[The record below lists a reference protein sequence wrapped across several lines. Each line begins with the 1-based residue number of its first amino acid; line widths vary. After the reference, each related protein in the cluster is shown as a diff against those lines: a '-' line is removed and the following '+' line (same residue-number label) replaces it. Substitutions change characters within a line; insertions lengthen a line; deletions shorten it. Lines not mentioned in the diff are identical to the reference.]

1 MKSADAQRD
10 NIEQL
15 NEHNCPTETIRSW
28 RDLMAVT
35 SRYMDT
41 GIRYAY
47 RGEAD
52 QSWDLVPSLLR
63 LAADATA
70 DRLLR
75 LERDAYEEFATQ
87 AHLHISDEHL
97 PRAHEPKI
105 VSWWPL
111 MQHHGAPTRL
121 LDWTHSPFVAAYF
134 AVEKLADR
142 DGVVYV
148 IDAPS
153 VQEALNDSFEQV
165 VAGLSEAPGLIP
177 SLFQND
183 ASLDVFFWSQTVR
196 RSLRSVAQQGLMSLA
211 RNIGTPH

>member
-63 LAADATA
+63 LAPDATA

-75 LERDAYEEFATQ
+75 LERDRTKSSR
-87 AHLHISDEHL
+87 LRHIYTLAMSTCRARTS
-97 PRAHEPKI
+97 PR
-105 VSWWPL
+105 SYR
-111 MQHHGAPTRL
+111 GGRCCST
-121 LDWTHSPFVAAYF
+121 T
-134 AVEKLADR
+134 
-142 DGVVYV
+142 
-148 IDAPS
+148 
-153 VQEALNDSFEQV
+153 
-165 VAGLSEAPGLIP
+165 
-177 SLFQND
+177 
-183 ASLDVFFWSQTVR
+183 
-196 RSLRSVAQQGLMSLA
+196 A
-211 RNIGTPH
+211 RQPVCS